1 MKIAH
6 KTLTAVAAVGIGLSG
21 ATLPAA
27 AAEPASA
34 GTVAPSAKKIQ
45 VGVAPSPNGYVMAN
59 VPTQIAVNKK
69 ATVYQRV
76 GNKWIQLGKATPTKA
91 VPVTFKSNGIKKL
104 RVKSGKKSKIVK
116 VGVYDR
122 FNFINVLE
130 TLGEGRLYGD
140 VVIPSS
146 GVVRTGERSWGASAD
161 RGCVLIDAGVRP
173 DGRNTGEGATYSFT
187 IASSAADPFNSPT
200 VQAPN
205 SFGVSGVPVSGDVV
219 VSFTSYDGSWVRAG
233 VVGTCLNSR

>member
-1 MKIAH
+1 MKIAS
-6 KTLTAVAAVGIGLSG
+6 KVLTAVVAVGIGVSG
-21 ATLPAA
+21 ATVPAA

-91 VPVTFKSNGIKKL
+91 VPVTFKSSGIKKL

-122 FNFINVLE
+122 FNAFARSYNSSTPTQYDQLIL
-130 TLGEGRLYGD
+130 
-140 VVIPSS
+140 PSS
-146 GVVRTGERSWGASAD
+146 KSEYRNESFSVPAA
-161 RGCVLIDAGVRP
+161 RGCVLVDAGIKP
-173 DGRNTGEGATYSFT
+173 DDKKDYSFT
-187 IASSAADPFNSPT
+187 IASTGANPFNSPPLQSPNAFS
-200 VQAPN
+200 VQN
-205 SFGVSGVPVSGDVV
+205 VPVAGDIVTTV
-219 VSFTSYDGSWVRAG
+219 TADGIFYTFG
-233 VVGTCLNSR
+233 MMITCLNSR

>member
-1 MKIAH
+1 MKIAS
-6 KTLTAVAAVGIGLSG
+6 KALTAVVAVGIGLSG
-21 ATLPAA
+21 ATVPAV

-122 FNFINVLE
+122 VNAFRGLRESTPTQYDQLIL
-130 TLGEGRLYGD
+130 
-140 VVIPSS
+140 PSS
-146 GVVRTGERSWGASAD
+146 KSEYRNESFSVPAA
-161 RGCVLIDAGVRP
+161 RGCVLVDAGIKP
-173 DGRNTGEGATYSFT
+173 DDKKDYSFT
-187 IASSAADPFNSPT
+187 IASTGANPFNSPT
-200 VQAPN
+200 LQSPN
-205 SFGVSGVPVSGDVV
+205 AFGVQNVPVAGDIVTTV
-219 VSFTSYDGSWVRAG
+219 TTDGNWYTFG
-233 VVGTCLNSR
+233 MMITCLNSR

>member
-6 KTLTAVAAVGIGLSG
+6 KTLTAVVAVGIGLSG
-21 ATLPAA
+21 ATVPAA

-122 FNFINVLE
+122 FNAF
-130 TLGEGRLYGD
+130 TGRYDSTPTQYDQL
-140 VVIPSS
+140 ILPSS
-146 GVVRTGERSWGASAD
+146 SDEYGNESVSVPAA
-161 RGCVLIDAGVRP
+161 RGCVLVDAGIKHRK
-173 DGRNTGEGATYSFT
+173 REGDYSFT
-187 IASSAADPFNSPT
+187 IASTGANPFNSPPLQSPNAFS
-200 VQAPN
+200 VQN
-205 SFGVSGVPVSGDVV
+205 VPVAGDIVTTV
-219 VSFTSYDGSWVRAG
+219 TADGISYTFGMMI
-233 VVGTCLNSR
+233 TCLNSR